1 MLRYIF
7 VFYIWLQNILLMRKI
22 LLAMLLAVAIVAP
35 GQMSAKKAKD
45 PVVMTVGNR
54 DVRLS
59 EFEYLYKKNNEQQQ
73 DSTTLDDYVDMFVNY
88 KRKVLAAEAA
98 GLDTLSE
105 MVAEYNRYRAEL
117 AVPYMRVQYAMY
129 Q

>member
-1 MLRYIF
+1 
-7 VFYIWLQNILLMRKI
+7 
-22 LLAMLLAVAIVAP
+22 MLLAVAIVAP

-73 DSTTLDDYVDMFVNY
+73 DSTTLDDYVDM
-88 KRKVLAAEAA
+88 A
-98 GLDTLSE
+98 
-105 MVAEYNRYRAEL
+105 
-117 AVPYMRVQYAMY
+117 
-129 Q
+129 